1 MNYAKQTSPY
11 IRKETS
17 VKRMM
22 VDVLIA
28 LLPVVVFAIYRF
40 GWDAIIRILLSVVIM
55 VVAEVIGMM
64 MRVMVHPSVKGF
76 KNRFKAR
83 FEKLTINNVTAPL
96 VSAIIFAMIIPS
108 TLNLYV
114 VAVGALFGIVVAKLF
129 FGGLGSNIFNPA
141 AIGRVFIGLSFAS
154 QFKYAGIDAAVGATP
169 LGAVKDAMLNIPTVL
184 QDYKLIDLFLGNI
197 PGSMGEI
204 SAILILVGAAYLFI
218 RKAADFR
225 VTLSMVLS
233 FSVIIFIAAIAQG
246 SKNLLETTL
255 YHVLGGGLLFG
266 AVFMITDPITS
277 PYTRPGRWIYGLM
290 VGVIVAFIRLF
301 GAYPEGVAFAIIIS
315 NMFVALLDYYKW
327 STNKYSW
334 KFIIGY
340 VISLAALGLVAF
352 IGMGGLN

>member
-28 LLPVVVFAIYRF
+28 LLPVVVFAVYRF
-40 GWDAIIRILLSVVIM
+40 GMDALVRILIAAVVM
-55 VVAEVIGMM
+55 VVAEAIGMM
-64 MRVMVHPSVKGF
+64 MRVVVHPSVKGF
-76 KNRFKAR
+76 KARFKAR
-83 FEKLTINNVTAPL
+83 FSKLTINNVTAPL

-108 TLNLYV
+108 TLSIYAV
-114 VAVGALFGIVVAKLF
+114 VVGAFFGIVVAKVF

-141 AIGRVFIGLSFAS
+141 AVGRVFVGLSFAS
-154 QFKYAGIDAAVGATP
+154 QFKYASIDAAVGATP
-169 LGAVKDAMLNIPTVL
+169 LGAAKDALMNIPNIL
-184 QDYKLIDLFLGNI
+184 ENYSLIDLFIGNI

-218 RKAADFR
+218 RKAADYR

-233 FSVIIFIAAIAQG
+233 FTLMIVIAALAKG
-246 SKNLLETTL
+246 SDKVLEVTL
-255 YHVLGGGLLFG
+255 FHVLSGGLLFG
-266 AVFMITDPITS
+266 AVYMITDPVTS
-277 PYTRPGRWIYGLM
+277 PYTRPGRWIYGLL
-290 VGVIVAFIRLF
+290 VGVIAAYIRLF

-315 NMFVALLDYYKW
+315 NMFVALIDYYKW

-334 KFIIGY
+334 KFVVGY
-340 VISLAALGLVAF
+340 IVTLAALGFVTF